1 MTYNDLQRGNELTQE
16 INEIKRNISILNN
29 ALHKREGNRVF
40 DKFFFRCNEKNK
52 VRIASYGI
60 QFGGELKIDRE
71 CMDLIQNYFEKKLA
85 EATAEFES
93 IGKGGE

>member
-1 MTYNDLQRGNELTQE
+1 MTYNDLKRGNELTEKITE
-16 INEIKRNISILNN
+16 INDNIRILSN

-40 DKFFFRCNEKNK
+40 DKFFFWCNEKNK
-52 VRIASYGI
+52 IRIASCGI

-71 CMDLIQNYFEKKLA
+71 CMELIQNYFEKKLA